1 MDNKILQIAFFI
13 LLTIPVCAQKSTED
27 KPFLA
32 YLINKEYSVY
42 LRINFY
48 EQDIKVPG
56 QELYGPLPGYLGKEH
71 NSFCWVIT
79 SCKLKGDDQAE
90 MQLIN
95 DFGSED
101 LRATLTRKNDSLYV
115 LKQGS
120 GSTIK
125 VPHQGKW
132 RKLPGT
138 LTFTRK

>member
-1 MDNKILQIAFFI
+1 MKNKILHIV
-13 LLTIPVCAQKSTED
+13 LLLLLVLQAGAQKHTES
-27 KPFLA
+27 KPFRA
-32 YLINKEYSVY
+32 YLINNEYDVY

-48 EQDIKVPG
+48 EQDVKVPG
-56 QELYGPLPGYLGKEH
+56 QELYGPLPGYL
-71 NSFCWVIT
+71 
-79 SCKLKGDDQAE
+79 
-90 MQLIN
+90 N

-115 LKQGS
+115 LKQGA

>member
-1 MDNKILQIAFFI
+1 MNMMCTCASTSMNRTSRSCKVTGDNK
-13 LLTIPVCAQKSTED
+13 
-27 KPFLA
+27 
-32 YLINKEYSVY
+32 
-42 LRINFY
+42 
-48 EQDIKVPG
+48 
-56 QELYGPLPGYLGKEH
+56 
-71 NSFCWVIT
+71 
-79 SCKLKGDDQAE
+79 AE

-115 LKQGS
+115 LKQGA